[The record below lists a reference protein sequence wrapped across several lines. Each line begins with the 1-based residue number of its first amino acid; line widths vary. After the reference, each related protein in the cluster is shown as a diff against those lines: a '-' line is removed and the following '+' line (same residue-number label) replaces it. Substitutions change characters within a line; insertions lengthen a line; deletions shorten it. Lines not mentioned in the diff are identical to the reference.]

1 MDSDRYYGR
10 IESMLK
16 GIALRLKLL
25 LALEYLL
32 RLALLF
38 FVILLGSLFV
48 WKTEDIFP
56 YLPFIYYLSAL
67 IVLLL
72 VFILGLKTIFSRISM
87 QRVARGL
94 EEKFPRLKDNVI
106 NAFLLFHQTKNVSE
120 SDSTSRELITAHMRK
135 TAHEISDIRPEQ
147 VVSFKRVF
155 PQVKLLLP
163 VFIAFIAVL
172 GMEPQYLNRSLA
184 YLLHPLSALPERETF
199 ILVEQPPGI
208 VLRGSPVTIS
218 ARSTGHVSDPLSLR
232 ILPEKGEVI
241 RISMT
246 SEAEH
251 RYLHR
256 IPSVQDS
263 FRYQAFSGS
272 AESPIYFL
280 RVVDAPDIG
289 KIRLTLIAPGYSERS
304 QQVIDDGHI
313 EALKGTVVH
322 LKAWATKAILEGKLI
337 LNQKEKLLLAVQ
349 GDRLDGNLLVL
360 YPGTY
365 SISVRDELGFE
376 NINPAQYRI
385 RLVPDKYPEGE
396 FITPTE
402 DLEVSGK
409 EVLPLVYAAR
419 DDFGITTIRLIY
431 QMRGT
436 ERTIT
441 LKTLKKHRSAGPEG
455 FNWDLASL
463 ALIPGDR
470 VTYRLEVWDNDT
482 VSGPKVGY
490 SEPLI
495 LNVKNE
501 RERAAR
507 DVAHIQEIANA
518 LLDLLADQLEVV
530 KDAAG
535 LSLDMSEIL
544 KKVDTLLRRMG
555 AEKIERFDL
564 ESLKKNLTTLKKRIA
579 QLPRETI
586 TQEMERLAILAEQL
600 VKKTRMHE
608 VEALAREIQ
617 NRQKQIIETFRDQKG
632 PLTSEQLQAMLQEI
646 EKLKDLISQVMEA
659 LSRTAAQLPDE
670 FINSP
675 ELDGMEFKDLFQD
688 LEEIQKKLMAGDM
701 AGAVEAAKRLLQTLS
716 NMMAAMASAGAQ
728 AGTGAMNRLQS
739 EMSRKAGELEK
750 IVLEQKEILI
760 GTENVHRE
768 IKDAMEAETEKRLH
782 EMVPRLKEI
791 LKQLHDRLPAEGKDS
806 ALALER
812 LLEERQMERFSQLG
826 KRLKD
831 ELAEAPDMDTL
842 LNRLMKMAEAIVP
855 GEQESMAED
864 MRRQFPGL
872 SSREKALMERTG
884 ELGNK
889 LEVLSQLFPGMDT
902 EIINDIKDAAGSMDT
917 ASGKL
922 GGEDASGAIPPE
934 QEAIRRLTRSQQA
947 MQQMARQMAR
957 QMQAN
962 QWGNPWRHDPR
973 GGWYYGPWGPMP
985 TLPQPEV
992 KRPPERGYTGIDRE
1006 EFDPPAKED
1015 YRAPQILRE
1024 KIMEALKEDV
1034 PSQYRKE
1041 VEKYFRGLTQ

>member
-1 MDSDRYYGR
+1 MPQMDPDRYYNR
-10 IESMLK
+10 IESVLK
-16 GIALRLKLL
+16 DIALRLKLFF
-25 LALEYLL
+25 ALEYLL

-322 LKAWATKAILEGKLI
+322 LKAWATKAVKEGKLI
-337 LNQKEKLLLAVQ
+337 LNQKENVLLSVQ
-349 GDRLDGNLLVL
+349 GDRLDGNLLVS

-365 SISVRDELGFE
+365 SLSVRDELGLE
-376 NINPAQYRI
+376 NMNPVRYRI
-385 RLVPDKYPEGE
+385 RLISDKYPEGE
-396 FITPTE
+396 IIAPKE

-409 EVLPLVYAAR
+409 EVLPVVYAAK
-419 DDFGITTIRLIY
+419 DDFGVTVIRLIY
-431 QMRGT
+431 QVRGT
-436 ERTIT
+436 ERTVP
-441 LKTLKKHRSAGPEG
+441 LKTLKKHRSIGPEV
-455 FNWDLASL
+455 FNWDLTNL

-482 VSGPKVGY
+482 VSGPKIGY
-490 SEPLI
+490 SDPLV
-495 LNVKNE
+495 LDVKDE
-501 RERAAR
+501 RERAAL

-530 KDAAG
+530 KDADA
-535 LSLDMSEIL
+535 LSRDMSKIL
-544 KKVDTLLRRMG
+544 KQVDMLLQRMG
-555 AEKIERFDL
+555 KEKVERFDL
-564 ESLKKNLTTLKKRIA
+564 ESLRKNLDTLNKRIA

-586 TQEMERLAILAEQL
+586 TREMERLAILAEQL
-600 VKKTRMHE
+600 VKKTRMVE

-617 NRQKQIIETFRDQKG
+617 NRQKQIMETLRDQKG
-632 PLTSEQLQAMLQEI
+632 SLTPEQLKAVLQEI
-646 EKLKDLISQVMEA
+646 DKLKDLISKVMEA

-675 ELDGMEFKDLFQD
+675 DLDGMEFKDLFQD
-688 LEEIQKKLMAGDM
+688 LEEIQKKLTAGDM
-701 AGAVEAAKRLLQTLS
+701 AGAIEAAKRLLQTLS
-716 NMMAAMASAGAQ
+716 QMMAAMSNAGAQ
-728 AGTGAMNRLQS
+728 ARSGAMNRLQS
-739 EMSRKAGELEK
+739 EMSQKAGELEK
-750 IVLEQKEILI
+750 ILAEQKEILT
-760 GTENVHRE
+760 GTENVQRE
-768 IKDAMEAETEKRLH
+768 IKGVVDAEIEKRLND
-782 EMVPRLKEI
+782 MVPRLKAA
-791 LKQLHDRLPAEGKDS
+791 LKQLEDRLPDEGKDYAP
-806 ALALER
+806 ALNR

-826 KRLKD
+826 KRLKNEFAD
-831 ELAEAPDMDTL
+831 EPDIGSIVDRLKKMVEAAISGD
-842 LNRLMKMAEAIVP
+842 REAIT
-855 GEQESMAED
+855 ENL
-864 MRRQFPGL
+864 RRQFPDL
-872 SSREKALMERTG
+872 FSREKALQERTMD
-884 ELGNK
+884 LGK
-889 LEVLSQLFPGMDT
+889 RLDVLSQLFPGMDT
-902 EIINDIKDAAGSMDT
+902 EIINDIKGAAGSMNA
-917 ASGKL
+917 ASGRL
-922 GGEDASGAIPPE
+922 EGEDASGAIPPE
-934 QEAIRRLTRSQQA
+934 QEAIRRLARSQQA
-947 MQQMARQMAR
+947 VRQMAR
-957 QMQAN
+957 QMQAQ
-962 QWGNPWRHDPR
+962 QWGNPWGHDSR

-1006 EFDPPAKED
+1006 EFDPPAKDD

-1024 KIMEALKEDV
+1024 KIMEALKQDI